1 MKHYFYSESSF
12 YDRHMLVK
20 VAIVCVESGS
30 LKKKARGKYWQM
42 LYLTASQ
49 PFLIWFPRPGSA
61 KESLAQETLLS
72 AVMHLTKDLRMQHL
86 GYLNARA
93 VDQLLFQL
101 LFTTVRN
108 ELFNCWGRLLLD
120 GGKCGDVTVVL
131 PSLTAAHQGHGGRM
145 KRESAAASCEA
156 CRGVYM
162 LWLCP
167 HLLGQHPSLGH
178 MHREE
183 KTYPPGTLLIPRRW
197 EHILPLWSG
206 RKRVFLIEVKE
217 LAASVLLQNHANNTY
232 RLLKLTVRKSIYNDF
247 AIVLLLMCH
256 ISFSSTGFERS
267 LWGRRR

>member
-108 ELFNCWGRLLLD
+108 ELFNC
-120 GGKCGDVTVVL
+120 
-131 PSLTAAHQGHGGRM
+131 
-145 KRESAAASCEA
+145 
-156 CRGVYM
+156 
-162 LWLCP
+162 
-167 HLLGQHPSLGH
+167 
-178 MHREE
+178 
-183 KTYPPGTLLIPRRW
+183 
-197 EHILPLWSG
+197 
-206 RKRVFLIEVKE
+206 
-217 LAASVLLQNHANNTY
+217 
-232 RLLKLTVRKSIYNDF
+232 
-247 AIVLLLMCH
+247 
-256 ISFSSTGFERS
+256 
-267 LWGRRR
+267 